1 MSISS
6 INYSSSVLGSQI
18 RNINQQLTDLSTQLS
33 TGKLSQN
40 YSGMGT
46 NEGFAIAGRA
56 QLSNIAAYTDTMT
69 NVNVSINLANTALQ
83 SLTTIRNTVQTG
95 SANTAQDLNVDGQTV
110 AQNTAAAQFGSMVGV
125 LNTQSGNR
133 YLFSGTAFNTPSVA
147 NAGDIINGTTTQAGF
162 KTVMAER
169 QAADLGANGM
179 GRLVLTTPQPTPSSV
194 KVSEDFAA
202 SPFGLKIAAVS
213 STLTGATVSGP
224 SGSPVSF
231 SVDLNGV
238 NPKNG
243 DKLSVQFTLPDGSTE
258 QIDLTASTATPTPVG
273 SFAID
278 PGNPNVVPVVPP
290 DPNITA
296 TNLNTALNTAIKK
309 LAGTSL
315 VAASA
320 ITAGDN
326 FFNTAGSAT
335 ANVAATGNLR
345 SYTSTTGTG
354 SVALQDSALAIAST
368 TTSLDS
374 SATPHLNGTILNA
387 LANAPTGT
395 TLTITGASGAH
406 TITFD
411 PTVTTVTTT
420 ASGNTTIGLASGSA
434 AKVSD
439 ILNAIATAAGIPAAN
454 VTLSAG
460 GNIQIATGT
469 GTDVAVTGGAAATAL
484 GLSSVTRGSVAST
497 PQITGS
503 TVLSGIATTGG
514 PEVLSAAFQAG
525 SAGPPA
531 VNPDTITVNGQ
542 TLTFVASGASGPNQI
557 NITDNITTLLGK
569 IDQITGTTKPST
581 IHGGVITINTDDPGS
596 LNITSSNSTAFAAL
610 GFTTSPVTAA
620 KAPLRVGSSPL
631 GSATT
636 LVNGSAT
643 TVQWYLG
650 NDGPGSPRSTAMARV
665 DDSVTVQ
672 YGAQA
677 NEDAIRKE
685 LQAVAVF
692 GTFST
697 SPTGQY
703 SGGQV
708 AALSLR
714 VTQALTKQP
723 GEQRIEDIQTDIAM
737 AQNTMKDAGTRQT
750 QAKAQLQTI
759 IDQAESAS
767 PDQVASE
774 ILSLQNALQ
783 ASYQVTSNL
792 AQLSLVKF
800 L

>member
-18 RNINQQLTDLSTQLS
+18 RNINTQLTDLSTQLS

-46 NEGFAIAGRA
+46 NEGFAIASRA
-56 QLSNIAAYTDTMT
+56 QLSNIAAYTDTIT

-95 SANTAQDLNVDGQTV
+95 SANTAQDLNVNGQTV

-125 LNTQSGNR
+125 LNTQAGNR
-133 YLFSGTAFNTPSVA
+133 YLFSGTAVNTQPVA
-147 NAGDIINGTTTQAGF
+147 DAGDIINGTTTQAGF
-162 KTVMAER
+162 KTVLAER
-169 QAADLGANGM
+169 QAADLGTGT
-179 GRLVLTTPQPTPSSV
+179 GRLVQTSLPSGAV
-194 KVSEDFAA
+194 QVSEDVAG

-213 STLTGATVSGP
+213 STLTGATVTGP

-231 SVDLNGV
+231 SVNLNGT
-238 NPKNG
+238 NPNNG
-243 DKLSVQFTLPDGSTE
+243 DKLSVKFTLPDGSTE

-278 PGNPNVVPVVPP
+278 ASVPVNPA
-290 DPNITA
+290 NTQ
-296 TNLNTALNTAIKK
+296 TSLNTALNTAITK
-309 LAGTSL
+309 LANTAL

-320 ITAGDN
+320 VTAGDN
-326 FFNTAGSAT
+326 FFNTA
-335 ANVAATGNLR
+335 
-345 SYTSTTGTG
+345 
-354 SVALQDSALAIAST
+354 
-368 TTSLDS
+368 S
-374 SATPHLNGTILNA
+374 SAIGTSVNNQA
-387 LANAPTGT
+387 AP
-395 TLTITGASGAH
+395 
-406 TITFD
+406 
-411 PTVTTVTTT
+411 
-420 ASGNTTIGLASGSA
+420 
-434 AKVSD
+434 
-439 ILNAIATAAGIPAAN
+439 PAP
-454 VTLSAG
+454 
-460 GNIQIATGT
+460 
-469 GTDVAVTGGAAATAL
+469 VTGATAL
-484 GLSSVTRGSVAST
+484 SGASPSDSISPGFVA
-497 PQITGS
+497 G
-503 TVLSGIATTGG
+503 
-514 PEVLSAAFQAG
+514 
-525 SAGPPA
+525 
-531 VNPDTITVNGQ
+531 DTITVNGTTLSFVSSGATGNQLNVGDSIQ
-542 TLTFVASGASGPNQI
+542 TLMS
-557 NITDNITTLLGK
+557 K
-569 IDQITGTTKPST
+569 IDQITGTSKPST
-581 IHGGVITINTDDPGS
+581 VHGGSITINTDDAANLSITTSNTGALGS
-596 LNITSSNSTAFAAL
+596 LGFAST
-610 GFTTSPVTAA
+610 PVTATQP
-620 KAPLRVGSSPL
+620 PLRIGSSPAS
-631 GSATT
+631 SATT

-643 TVQWYLG
+643 TVKWYQG

-697 SPTGQY
+697 SPAGQY

-723 GEQRIEDIQTDIAM
+723 GQQRIEDIQTDLAM
-737 AQNTMKDAGTRQT
+737 SQNTMKDASSRQT

-792 AQLSLVKF
+792 SQLSLVKF

>member
-56 QLSNIAAYTDTMT
+56 QLSNIAAYTDTIT

-83 SLTTIRNTVQTG
+83 SLTTIRSTVQTG
-95 SANTAQDLNVDGQTV
+95 SANTAQDLNVNGQTV

-125 LNTQSGNR
+125 LNTQTGNR
-133 YLFSGTAFNTPSVA
+133 YLFSGTAINTQPVA

-179 GRLVLTTPQPTPSSV
+179 GRLVQTQPTPSSV
-194 KVSEDFAA
+194 QVSEDAA
-202 SPFGLKIAAVS
+202 GSPFGLKIAAVS
-213 STLTGATVSGP
+213 STLTGATVTGP

-238 NPKNG
+238 NPNNG
-243 DKLSVQFTLPDGSTE
+243 DKLSVQFTLPDGTTE
-258 QIDLTASTATPTPVG
+258 QIDLIASTATPTPLG

-278 PGNPNVVPVVPP
+278 ASTPVNPTN
-290 DPNITA
+290 TA
-296 TNLNTALNTAIKK
+296 TNLNTALNTAITK
-309 LAGTSL
+309 LANTSL

-320 ITAGDN
+320 IVAGDN
-326 FFNTAGSAT
+326 FFNTA
-335 ANVAATGNLR
+335 
-345 SYTSTTGTG
+345 
-354 SVALQDSALAIAST
+354 
-368 TTSLDS
+368 S
-374 SATPHLNGTILNA
+374 SAIGTPVNNQAA
-387 LANAPTGT
+387 LP
-395 TLTITGASGAH
+395 AS
-406 TITFD
+406 
-411 PTVTTVTTT
+411 
-420 ASGNTTIGLASGSA
+420 
-434 AKVSD
+434 
-439 ILNAIATAAGIPAAN
+439 
-454 VTLSAG
+454 
-460 GNIQIATGT
+460 
-469 GTDVAVTGGAAATAL
+469 VTGATAL
-484 GLSSVTRGSVAST
+484 
-497 PQITGS
+497 
-503 TVLSGIATTGG
+503 SGTSPSDSISPGFVPG
-514 PEVLSAAFQAG
+514 
-525 SAGPPA
+525 
-531 VNPDTITVNGQ
+531 DTITVNGT
-542 TLTFVASGASGPNQI
+542 TLTFVGSGATGNQLNVDDSI
-557 NITDNITTLLGK
+557 QTLLGK
-569 IDQITGTTKPST
+569 IDQITGTSKPST
-581 IHGGVITINTDDPGS
+581 VHGGAITINTDDAAS
-596 LNITSSNSTAFAAL
+596 LNITSSNTGAL
-610 GFTTSPVTAA
+610 GSLGFGTTPVTATQP
-620 KAPLRVGSSPL
+620 PLRVGSSPAS
-631 GSATT
+631 SATT
-636 LVNGSAT
+636 LVNGSAN
-643 TVQWYLG
+643 TVKWYQG

-677 NEDAIRKE
+677 DEDAIRRL
-685 LQAVAVF
+685 LQATAVF

-714 VTQALTKQP
+714 TTQALTQQP
-723 GEQRIEDIQTDIAM
+723 GQQRVEDIQTDIAM
-737 AQNTMKDAGTRQT
+737 AQNTMKDASTRQT

>member
-46 NEGFAIAGRA
+46 NEGFAIAGRS
-56 QLSNIAAYTDTMT
+56 QISNIAAYTDTMT

-83 SLTTIRNTVQTG
+83 SLTTIRSTTQTG
-95 SANTAQDLNVDGQTV
+95 SASTAQDLNVNGQTV

-133 YLFSGTAFNTPSVA
+133 YLFSGTAFNTQPVA

-179 GRLVLTTPQPTPSSV
+179 GRLVQTQPTPSSA
-194 KVSEDFAA
+194 KVSEDVAG

-213 STLTGATVSGP
+213 STLTGATVTGP

-238 NPKNG
+238 NPNNG

-258 QIDLTASTATPTPVG
+258 QIDLTASSAKPTPLG

-278 PGNPNVVPVVPP
+278 ASTPVNPTN
-290 DPNITA
+290 TA
-296 TNLNTALNTAIKK
+296 TNLNTALNTAITK
-309 LAGTSL
+309 LANTSL

-320 ITAGDN
+320 IVAGDN
-326 FFNTAGSAT
+326 FFNTASSAIGTPVNNQAATPAPITGAT
-335 ANVAATGNLR
+335 ALSGTNPSDSISPGFVAG
-345 SYTSTTGTG
+345 
-354 SVALQDSALAIAST
+354 DSIT
-368 TTSLDS
+368 V
-374 SATPHLNGTILNA
+374 N
-387 LANAPTGT
+387 GT
-395 TLTITGASGAH
+395 TLTFVSSGA
-406 TITFD
+406 T
-411 PTVTTVTTT
+411 
-420 ASGNTTIGLASGSA
+420 GNQ
-434 AKVSD
+434 
-439 ILNAIATAAGIPAAN
+439 LNVGDSI
-454 VTLSAG
+454 
-460 GNIQIATGT
+460 
-469 GTDVAVTGGAAATAL
+469 
-484 GLSSVTRGSVAST
+484 
-497 PQITGS
+497 
-503 TVLSGIATTGG
+503 
-514 PEVLSAAFQAG
+514 
-525 SAGPPA
+525 
-531 VNPDTITVNGQ
+531 Q
-542 TLTFVASGASGPNQI
+542 TLMS
-557 NITDNITTLLGK
+557 K
-569 IDQITGTTKPST
+569 IDQITGTSKPST
-581 IHGGVITINTDDPGS
+581 VHGGSITINTDDAAS
-596 LNITSSNSTAFAAL
+596 LSITTSNTAAL
-610 GFTTSPVTAA
+610 GALGFSSTPVTATQP
-620 KAPLRVGSSPL
+620 PLRVGSSPAS
-631 GSATT
+631 SATT

-643 TVQWYLG
+643 TVKWYTG
-650 NDGPGSPRSTAMARV
+650 NDGPGSPRSTAVARV

-677 NEDAIRKE
+677 NEDAIRKQ
-685 LQAVAVF
+685 LQAIAVF

-697 SPTGQY
+697 SPTSQY
-703 SGGQV
+703 AGGQV

-714 VTQALTKQP
+714 TTQALTKQP
-723 GEQRIEDIQTDIAM
+723 GQQRIEDIQTDLAM

-750 QAKAQLQTI
+750 QAKAQLQSI

-767 PDQVASE
+767 PDQVASQ
-774 ILSLQNALQ
+774 LLALQNALQ

>member
-6 INYSSSVLGSQI
+6 INYGSSVLGAQV

-40 YSGMGT
+40 YSGMGS
-46 NEGFAIAGRA
+46 NEGFAIASRA
-56 QLSNIAAYTDTMT
+56 QLSNIAAYTDTIT
-69 NVNVSINLANTALQ
+69 NVNVNINLANTALQ

-95 SANTAQDLNVDGQTV
+95 SATSSQDLNVNGQTV

-133 YLFSGTAFNTPSVA
+133 YLFSGTAYNTQSVA
-147 NAGDIINGTTTQAGF
+147 NAADIINGTTTQAGL

-179 GRLVLTTPQPTPSSV
+179 GRLVQSQPTASSAQ
-194 KVSEDFAA
+194 VSEDVAG

-213 STLTGATVSGP
+213 STLTGATVTGP

-258 QIDLTASTATPTPVG
+258 QIDLTASSATPTPVG

-290 DPNITA
+290 NPNTTA
-296 TNLNTALNTAIKK
+296 SNLNTALNTAITK
-309 LAGTSL
+309 LAKTSL

-320 ITAGDN
+320 VAAGDN

-335 ANVAATGNLR
+335 ANAVATGNLR

-354 SVALQDSALAIAST
+354 SVALQDSALAAAST

-374 SATPHLNGTILNA
+374 SATPHLNGAILNA

-411 PTVTTVTTT
+411 PTVTTVAT

-439 ILNAIATAAGIPAAN
+439 ILNAIATAAGIPSAN
-454 VTLSAG
+454 VTLSAS

-484 GLSSVTRGSVAST
+484 GLSSVTRGNVPST
-497 PQITGS
+497 PPITGS
-503 TVLSGIATTGG
+503 TVLSGTATTGG
-514 PEVLSAAFQAG
+514 PEVLSTAFQAG

-542 TLTFVASGASGPNQI
+542 TLTFVASGANGPNQI
-557 NITDNITTLLGK
+557 NITDNVTTLLSK
-569 IDQITGTTKPST
+569 IDQITGTSKPST

-636 LVNGSAT
+636 LVNGTAN
-643 TVQWYLG
+643 TVKWYTG
-650 NDGPGSPRSTAMARV
+650 NDGPGSARSTAVARV
-665 DDSVTVQ
+665 DDSITVQ

-677 NEDAIRKE
+677 DENAIRKQ
-685 LQAVAVF
+685 LQAVAVY

-703 SGGQV
+703 SGAAV

-714 VTQALTKQP
+714 TTQALTPQP
-723 GEQRIEDIQTDIAM
+723 GQQKIEDIQTDIAM
-737 AQNTMKDAGTRQT
+737 AQNTMKDATTRQT
-750 QAKAQLQTI
+750 QAKAQLQGI
-759 IDQAESAS
+759 VDQAESAS

-783 ASYQVTSNL
+783 ASYQTTAKL
-792 AQLSLVKF
+792 AELSLVKY

>member
-6 INYSSSVLGSQI
+6 INYSSSILGSQI

-56 QLSNIAAYTDTMT
+56 QLSNIAAYTDTIT

-83 SLTTIRNTVQTG
+83 SLTKIRSTVQTG
-95 SANTAQDLNVDGQTV
+95 AANTAQDLNVNGQTI

-125 LNTQSGNR
+125 LNTQTGNR
-133 YLFSGTAFNTPSVA
+133 YLFSGTAISTQSVA
-147 NAGDIINGTTTQAGF
+147 DAGDIINGTTTQAGF

-179 GRLVLTTPQPTPSSV
+179 GRLVQTQPTPSSIQ
-194 KVSEDFAA
+194 VSEDAA
-202 SPFGLKIAAVS
+202 GSPFGLKLKAVS
-213 STLTGATVSGP
+213 STLTGATITGP

-238 NPKNG
+238 NPNNG

-258 QIDLTASTATPTPVG
+258 QIDLTASTATPTPLG

-278 PGNPNVVPVVPP
+278 ASTPVNPTN
-290 DPNITA
+290 TA
-296 TNLNTALNTAIKK
+296 NNLNTALNTAITK

-320 ITAGDN
+320 VTAGDN
-326 FFNTAGSAT
+326 FFNTA
-335 ANVAATGNLR
+335 
-345 SYTSTTGTG
+345 
-354 SVALQDSALAIAST
+354 
-368 TTSLDS
+368 S
-374 SATPHLNGTILNA
+374 SAIG
-387 LANAPTGT
+387 APKTSQAG
-395 TLTITGASGAH
+395 
-406 TITFD
+406 
-411 PTVTTVTTT
+411 PTVPI
-420 ASGNTTIGLASGSA
+420 SG
-434 AKVSD
+434 
-439 ILNAIATAAGIPAAN
+439 
-454 VTLSAG
+454 
-460 GNIQIATGT
+460 
-469 GTDVAVTGGAAATAL
+469 ATAL
-484 GLSSVTRGSVAST
+484 
-497 PQITGS
+497 
-503 TVLSGIATTGG
+503 SG
-514 PEVLSAAFQAG
+514 
-525 SAGPPA
+525 AGPTDSISPGFVA
-531 VNPDTITVNGQ
+531 GDTITVNGT
-542 TLTFVASGASGPNQI
+542 TLTFVASGATGNQLNVGDSI
-557 NITDNITTLLGK
+557 QNLLGK
-569 IDQITGTTKPST
+569 IDQITGTSKPST
-581 IHGGVITINTDDPGS
+581 VHGGSITINTDDAAS
-596 LNITSSNSTAFAAL
+596 LNITSSNTGAL
-610 GFTTSPVTAA
+610 GSVGFASTPVTATQP
-620 KAPLRVGSSPL
+620 PLRVGSSPAS
-631 GSATT
+631 SATT

-643 TVQWYLG
+643 TVEWYLG
-650 NDGPGSPRSTAMARV
+650 NDGPGSARSTAMARV

-677 NEDAIRKE
+677 NEDAIRRQ
-685 LQAVAVF
+685 LQAIAVF

-714 VTQALTKQP
+714 TTQALTQQP
-723 GEQRIEDIQTDIAM
+723 GQQRIEDIQTDIAM
-737 AQNTMKDAGTRQT
+737 AQNTMKDASTRQT

-759 IDQAESAS
+759 IDQAESAP
-767 PDQVASE
+767 PDQVASQ
-774 ILSLQNALQ
+774 LLALQNALQ

>member
-6 INYSSSVLGSQI
+6 INYGSSVLGAQV

-46 NEGFAIAGRA
+46 NEGFAIASRA
-56 QLSNIAAYTDTMT
+56 QLSDIAAYTDTIT
-69 NVNVSINLANTALQ
+69 NVNVNINLANTALQ

-95 SANTAQDLNVDGQTV
+95 SASTSQDLNVNGQTV

-133 YLFSGTAFNTPSVA
+133 YLFSGTAYNTQSVA
-147 NAGDIINGTTTQAGF
+147 DAGIIINGTTTQAGL
-162 KTVMAER
+162 KQVMAER
-169 QAADLGANGM
+169 QAADLGTNGM
-179 GRLVLTTPQPTPSSV
+179 GRLVQSTLASGAIQV
-194 KVSEDFAA
+194 QEDSAT

-213 STLTGATVSGP
+213 STLTGATVTGP

-231 SVDLNGV
+231 SVNLNGV
-238 NPKNG
+238 NPNNG
-243 DKLSVQFTLPDGSTE
+243 DKLSVKFTLPDGSTE
-258 QIDLTASTATPTPVG
+258 QVDLTASTTTPTPVG

-278 PGNPNVVPVVPP
+278 PGNPKVIPPVPSNPAV
-290 DPNITA
+290 TSA
-296 TNLNTALNTAIKK
+296 NLNTALNTAITK
-309 LAGTSL
+309 LANTSL

-320 ITAGDN
+320 VAAGDN

-335 ANVAATGNLR
+335 ANAAATGNLS
-345 SYTSTTGTG
+345 SYTSTTGTA
-354 SVALQDSALAIAST
+354 SVALQDSTLAAAST
-368 TTSLDS
+368 TTSLDP
-374 SATPHLNGTILNA
+374 SATPHLNGAILNA

-411 PTVTTVTTT
+411 PTVTTVTT

-439 ILNAIATAAGIPAAN
+439 ILNAIATAAGVPSAN
-454 VTLSAG
+454 VTLSAS

-469 GTDVAVTGGAAATAL
+469 GADVSVTGGAAATAL
-484 GLSSVTRGSVAST
+484 GLSSVTRGNLSST
-497 PQITGS
+497 PPITGS
-503 TVLSGIATTGG
+503 TLLSGTATTGG
-514 PEVLSAAFQAG
+514 PEVLSTAFQAG
-525 SAGPPA
+525 SAGPPV

-542 TLTFVASGASGPNQI
+542 TLTFVASGAVGPNQI
-557 NITDNITTLLGK
+557 NITDNVSTLLGK
-569 IDQITGTTKPST
+569 IDQITGTSKPST

-596 LNITSSNSTAFAAL
+596 LNITSSNSAAFAAL

-620 KAPLRVGSSPL
+620 KAPLRVGSSPA

-636 LVNGSAT
+636 LVNGTAN
-643 TVQWYLG
+643 TVKWYTG
-650 NDGPGSPRSTAMARV
+650 NDGPGSARSTAVARV

-677 NEDAIRKE
+677 DETAIRKQ
-685 LQAVAVF
+685 LQAIAVF

-703 SGGQV
+703 AGAQV
-708 AALSLR
+708 SALSLR
-714 VTQALTKQP
+714 TTQALTPQAGQQK
-723 GEQRIEDIQTDIAM
+723 IEDIQTDIAM
-737 AQNTMKDAGTRQT
+737 AQNTMKDATTRQT

-759 IDQAESAS
+759 VDQAESAS

-783 ASYQVTSNL
+783 ASYQTTAKL
-792 AQLSLVKF
+792 AELSLVKY

>member
-6 INYSSSVLGSQI
+6 INYGSSVLGAQV

-56 QLSNIAAYTDTMT
+56 QLSNIAAYTDTIT
-69 NVNVSINLANTALQ
+69 NVNVNINLANTALQ

-95 SANTAQDLNVDGQTV
+95 SAGTSQDLNVNGQTV

-133 YLFSGTAFNTPSVA
+133 YLFSGTAYNTQSVA
-147 NAGDIINGTTTQAGF
+147 DAGDIINGTTTQAGL

-169 QAADLGANGM
+169 KAADLGANGM
-179 GRLVLTTPQPTPSSV
+179 GRLVQSTLASGAIQV
-194 KVSEDFAA
+194 QEDSAT

-213 STLTGATVSGP
+213 STLTGATVTGP

-231 SVDLNGV
+231 SVNLNGV
-238 NPKNG
+238 NPNNG

-258 QIDLTASTATPTPVG
+258 QINLTASTATPTPVG

-278 PGNPNVVPVVPP
+278 PGNPNVIPPVPSNPA
-290 DPNITA
+290 ITSA
-296 TNLNTALNTAIKK
+296 NLNTALNTAITK
-309 LAGTSL
+309 LANTSL

-320 ITAGDN
+320 VAAGDN

-335 ANVAATGNLR
+335 ANAAATGNLS

-354 SVALQDSALAIAST
+354 SVALQDTALAAAST
-368 TTSLDS
+368 TTSLDP
-374 SATPHLNGTILNA
+374 SATPHLNGAILNA

-411 PTVTTVTTT
+411 PTVTTVTT

-439 ILNAIATAAGIPAAN
+439 ILNAIATAAGVPSAN
-454 VTLSAG
+454 VTLSAS

-469 GTDVAVTGGAAATAL
+469 GTDVTVTGGAAATAL
-484 GLSSVTRGSVAST
+484 GLSSVTRGSVSST
-497 PQITGS
+497 APITGS
-503 TVLSGIATTGG
+503 TVLSGTATTGG
-514 PEVLSAAFQAG
+514 PSVLSTAFQAG
-525 SAGPPA
+525 SAGPPV

-542 TLTFVASGASGPNQI
+542 TLTFVASGAVGPNQI
-557 NITDNITTLLGK
+557 NITDNVTTLLSK
-569 IDQITGTTKPST
+569 IDQITGTSKPST

-620 KAPLRVGSSPL
+620 KAPLRVGSSPAS
-631 GSATT
+631 SATT
-636 LVNGSAT
+636 LVNGTAN
-643 TVQWYLG
+643 TVKWYTG
-650 NDGPGSPRSTAMARV
+650 NDGPGSARSTAVARV

-677 NEDAIRKE
+677 DETAIRKQ
-685 LQAVAVF
+685 LQAIAVF

-703 SGGQV
+703 AGAQV

-714 VTQALTKQP
+714 TTQALTPQAGQQK
-723 GEQRIEDIQTDIAM
+723 IEDIQTDIAM
-737 AQNTMKDAGTRQT
+737 AQNTMRGASTRQT

-783 ASYQVTSNL
+783 ASYQTTSKL
-792 AQLSLVKF
+792 AQLSLVKY

>member
-6 INYSSSVLGSQI
+6 INYGSSVLGAQI

-46 NEGFAIAGRA
+46 NEGFAIASRA

-69 NVNVSINLANTALQ
+69 NVNVNINLANTALQ

-95 SANTAQDLNVDGQTV
+95 SATSSQDLNVNGQTV

-133 YLFSGTAFNTPSVA
+133 YLFSGTAYNMQSVA
-147 NAGDIINGTTTQAGF
+147 NAGDIINGTTTQAGL

-179 GRLVLTTPQPTPSSV
+179 GRLVLATPQPTPSSV
-194 KVSEDFAA
+194 QVSEDVAG

-213 STLTGATVSGP
+213 STLTGATVTGP

-238 NPKNG
+238 NPKAG

-258 QIDLTASTATPTPVG
+258 QIDLTASSATPTPVG
-273 SFAID
+273 SFTID

-290 DPNITA
+290 NPNITA
-296 TNLNTALNTAIKK
+296 SNLNTALNTAIKK
-309 LAGTSL
+309 LANTSL

-320 ITAGDN
+320 VAAGDN
-326 FFNTAGSAT
+326 FFNTD
-335 ANVAATGNLR
+335 
-345 SYTSTTGTG
+345 G
-354 SVALQDSALAIAST
+354 SVIGANKTNQ
-368 TTSLDS
+368 
-374 SATPHLNGTILNA
+374 ATPTP
-387 LANAPTGT
+387 APISGT
-395 TLTITGASGAH
+395 TA
-406 TITFD
+406 
-411 PTVTTVTTT
+411 
-420 ASGNTTIGLASGSA
+420 
-434 AKVSD
+434 
-439 ILNAIATAAGIPAAN
+439 
-454 VTLSAG
+454 
-460 GNIQIATGT
+460 
-469 GTDVAVTGGAAATAL
+469 
-484 GLSSVTRGSVAST
+484 
-497 PQITGS
+497 
-503 TVLSGIATTGG
+503 LSGTAPDSIAPGFSVG
-514 PEVLSAAFQAG
+514 DA
-525 SAGPPA
+525 
-531 VNPDTITVNGQ
+531 ITVNGT
-542 TLTFVASGASGPNQI
+542 TLSFVASGATGNQL
-557 NITDNITTLLGK
+557 NVTDSIQTLMSK
-569 IDQITGTTKPST
+569 IDAITGTSRPST
-581 IHGGVITINTDDPGS
+581 IRVGSITINTDDAASLSISGSSPGA
-596 LNITSSNSTAFAAL
+596 TAAL
-610 GFTTSPVTAA
+610 GALGFSSTPITAA
-620 KAPLRVGSSPL
+620 QPPLRVGSSPAS
-631 GSATT
+631 SATT

-643 TVQWYLG
+643 TVKWYTG
-650 NDGPGSPRSTAMARV
+650 NDGPGPARSTAVARV

-677 NEDAIRKE
+677 DEDAIRKQ
-685 LQAVAVF
+685 LQAIAVY

-703 SGGQV
+703 SGATV

-714 VTQALTKQP
+714 TTQALTPQP
-723 GEQRIEDIQTDIAM
+723 GQQKIEDIQTDIAM
-737 AQNTMKDAGTRQT
+737 AQNTMKDASTRQT
-750 QAKAQLQTI
+750 QAKAQLQNI
-759 IDQAESAS
+759 VDQAELAS

-783 ASYQVTSNL
+783 ASYQTTANL

>member
-6 INYSSSVLGSQI
+6 INYGSSVLGAQI

-46 NEGFAIAGRA
+46 NEGFAIASRA
-56 QLSNIAAYTDTMT
+56 QLSNIAAYTDTIT
-69 NVNVSINLANTALQ
+69 NVNVTINLANTALQ

-95 SANTAQDLNVDGQTV
+95 SATSSQDLNVNGQTV

-133 YLFSGTAFNTPSVA
+133 YLFSGTAYNTQSVA
-147 NAGDIINGTTTQAGF
+147 NAGDIINGTTTQAGL

-179 GRLVLTTPQPTPSSV
+179 GRLVLATPQPTPSSV
-194 KVSEDFAA
+194 QVSEDVAG

-213 STLTGATVSGP
+213 STLTGATVTGP

-238 NPKNG
+238 NPKAG

-258 QIDLTASTATPTPVG
+258 QIDLTASSATPTPVG

-290 DPNITA
+290 NPNITA
-296 TNLNTALNTAIKK
+296 SNLNTALNTAIKK
-309 LAGTSL
+309 LANTSL

-320 ITAGDN
+320 VAAGDN
-326 FFNTAGSAT
+326 FFNTD
-335 ANVAATGNLR
+335 
-345 SYTSTTGTG
+345 G
-354 SVALQDSALAIAST
+354 SVIGANKTNQ
-368 TTSLDS
+368 
-374 SATPHLNGTILNA
+374 ATPTP
-387 LANAPTGT
+387 APISGT
-395 TLTITGASGAH
+395 TA
-406 TITFD
+406 
-411 PTVTTVTTT
+411 
-420 ASGNTTIGLASGSA
+420 
-434 AKVSD
+434 
-439 ILNAIATAAGIPAAN
+439 
-454 VTLSAG
+454 
-460 GNIQIATGT
+460 
-469 GTDVAVTGGAAATAL
+469 
-484 GLSSVTRGSVAST
+484 
-497 PQITGS
+497 
-503 TVLSGIATTGG
+503 LSGTAPDSISPGFSVG
-514 PEVLSAAFQAG
+514 
-525 SAGPPA
+525 
-531 VNPDTITVNGQ
+531 DTITVNGT
-542 TLTFVASGASGPNQI
+542 TLSFVASGATGNQI
-557 NITDNITTLLGK
+557 NVGDNVQALMSK
-569 IDQITGTTKPST
+569 IDAITGTSRPST
-581 IHGGVITINTDDPGS
+581 IRVGSITINTDDAASLSISGSSPGA
-596 LNITSSNSTAFAAL
+596 TAAL
-610 GFTTSPVTAA
+610 GALGFSSTPITAA
-620 KAPLRVGSSPL
+620 QPPLRVGSSPAS
-631 GSATT
+631 SATT

-643 TVQWYLG
+643 TVKWYTG
-650 NDGPGSPRSTAMARV
+650 NDGPGSARSTAVARV

-677 NEDAIRKE
+677 DEDAIRKQ
-685 LQAVAVF
+685 LQAIAVY

-703 SGGQV
+703 SGGAV

-714 VTQALTKQP
+714 TTQALTPQP
-723 GEQRIEDIQTDIAM
+723 GQQKIEDIQTDIAM
-737 AQNTMKDAGTRQT
+737 AQNTMKDASTRQT
-750 QAKAQLQTI
+750 QAKAQLQSI
-759 IDQAESAS
+759 VDQAESAS

-783 ASYQVTSNL
+783 ASYQTTANL

>member
-6 INYSSSVLGSQI
+6 INYGSSVLGAQI

-46 NEGFAIAGRA
+46 NEGFAIASRA
-56 QLSNIAAYTDTMT
+56 QLSNIAAYTDTIT
-69 NVNVSINLANTALQ
+69 NVNVNINLANTALQ

-95 SANTAQDLNVDGQTV
+95 SATTAQDLNVNGQTV

-133 YLFSGTAFNTPSVA
+133 YLFSGTAFNTQSVA
-147 NAGDIINGTTTQAGF
+147 NAGDIINGTTTQAGL

-179 GRLVLTTPQPTPSSV
+179 GRLVQSTLPSGAIQV
-194 KVSEDFAA
+194 QEDSAT

-213 STLTGATVSGP
+213 STLTGATITGP

-231 SVDLNGV
+231 SVNLNGV
-238 NPKNG
+238 NPNNG

-258 QIDLTASTATPTPVG
+258 QIDLTASSATPTPVG

-278 PGNPNVVPVVPP
+278 PGNPNIIPAVPP
-290 DPNITA
+290 NPAITSA
-296 TNLNTALNTAIKK
+296 NLNTALNTAIKK

-320 ITAGDN
+320 VEAGDN
-326 FFNTAGSAT
+326 FFNT
-335 ANVAATGNLR
+335 
-345 SYTSTTGTG
+345 
-354 SVALQDSALAIAST
+354 
-368 TTSLDS
+368 DS
-374 SATPHLNGTILNA
+374 SA
-387 LANAPTGT
+387 
-395 TLTITGASGAH
+395 
-406 TITFD
+406 
-411 PTVTTVTTT
+411 
-420 ASGNTTIGLASGSA
+420 IGA
-434 AKVSD
+434 AKTS
-439 ILNAIATAAGIPAAN
+439 
-454 VTLSAG
+454 
-460 GNIQIATGT
+460 Q
-469 GTDVAVTGGAAATAL
+469 
-484 GLSSVTRGSVAST
+484 AST
-497 PQITGS
+497 PIGGT
-503 TVLSGIATTGG
+503 TALSGTSPSDSIAPGFSPG
-514 PEVLSAAFQAG
+514 
-525 SAGPPA
+525 
-531 VNPDTITVNGQ
+531 DTITVNGT
-542 TLTFVASGASGPNQI
+542 TLSFVASGATGNQL
-557 NITDNITTLLGK
+557 NVTDSIQTLMSK
-569 IDQITGTTKPST
+569 IDAITGTSKPST
-581 IHGGVITINTDDPGS
+581 IHGGSITINTDDAAS
-596 LNITSSNSTAFAAL
+596 LNISGGTAGATAAL
-610 GFTTSPVTAA
+610 GALGFASTPITATQP
-620 KAPLRVGSSPL
+620 PLRVDTSSSPAS
-631 GSATT
+631 SATS
-636 LVNGSAT
+636 LVNGTAT
-643 TVQWYLG
+643 TVKWYTG
-650 NDGPGSPRSTAMARV
+650 NDGPGSARSTAVARV

-677 NEDAIRKE
+677 DEDAIRE
-685 LQAVAVF
+685 QLQAIAVF

-703 SGGQV
+703 AGGQV

-714 VTQALTKQP
+714 TTQALTPQP
-723 GEQRIEDIQTDIAM
+723 GQQKIEDIQTDIAM
-737 AQNTMKDAGTRQT
+737 AQNTMKDATTRQT

-759 IDQAESAS
+759 VDQAESAS

-783 ASYQVTSNL
+783 ASYQTTANL

>member
-95 SANTAQDLNVDGQTV
+95 SANTAQDLNVNGQTV

-133 YLFSGTAFNTPSVA
+133 YLFSGTAFDTPSVA

-179 GRLVLTTPQPTPSSV
+179 GRLVLATPQPTPSSV
-194 KVSEDFAA
+194 MVSEDAA
-202 SPFGLKIAAVS
+202 SSPFGLKIAAVS

-278 PGNPNVVPVVPP
+278 ASVPVNPN
-290 DPNITA
+290 NTA

-320 ITAGDN
+320 VTAGDN

-354 SVALQDSALAIAST
+354 SVALQDSALAFAST

-374 SATPHLNGTILNA
+374 SATPHLNGTILTA
-387 LANAPTGT
+387 LANSPTGT

-411 PTVTTVTTT
+411 PTVTTVTT

-484 GLSSVTRGSVAST
+484 GLSNVTRGSVAST

-503 TVLSGIATTGG
+503 TVLSGTATTGG
-514 PEVLSAAFQAG
+514 PEVLSAAFQA
-525 SAGPPA
+525 
-531 VNPDTITVNGQ
+531 PDTITVNGQ
-542 TLTFVASGASGPNQI
+542 TLTFVASGAAGPNQI
-557 NITDNITTLLGK
+557 NITDDITTLLGK

-703 SGGQV
+703 AGGQV

-723 GEQRIEDIQTDIAM
+723 GQQRIEDIQTDIAM

-759 IDQAESAS
+759 IDQAESAP

>member
-6 INYSSSVLGSQI
+6 INYSSSILGSQI

-56 QLSNIAAYTDTMT
+56 QLSNIAAYTDTIT

-83 SLTTIRNTVQTG
+83 SLTKIRSTVQTG
-95 SANTAQDLNVDGQTV
+95 AANTAQDLNVNGQTI
-110 AQNTAAAQFGSMVGV
+110 AQNTAAAQFGSMIGV
-125 LNTQSGNR
+125 LNTQTGNR
-133 YLFSGTAFNTPSVA
+133 YLFSGTAIGTQSVA

-179 GRLVLTTPQPTPSSV
+179 GRLVQTQPTPSSV
-194 KVSEDFAA
+194 QVSEDAA
-202 SPFGLKIAAVS
+202 GSPFGLKLKAVS
-213 STLTGATVSGP
+213 STLTGATITGP

-238 NPKNG
+238 NPNNG
-243 DKLSVQFTLPDGSTE
+243 DKLSVQFTLPDGSIE
-258 QIDLTASTATPTPVG
+258 QIDLTASTATPTPLG

-278 PGNPNVVPVVPP
+278 ASTPVNPTN
-290 DPNITA
+290 TA
-296 TNLNTALNTAIKK
+296 NNLNTALNTAITK
-309 LAGTSL
+309 LANTSL

-320 ITAGDN
+320 IVAGDN
-326 FFNTAGSAT
+326 FFNTA
-335 ANVAATGNLR
+335 
-345 SYTSTTGTG
+345 
-354 SVALQDSALAIAST
+354 
-368 TTSLDS
+368 S
-374 SATPHLNGTILNA
+374 SAMGTAKTNQA
-387 LANAPTGT
+387 APPAP
-395 TLTITGASGAH
+395 ISG
-406 TITFD
+406 
-411 PTVTTVTTT
+411 
-420 ASGNTTIGLASGSA
+420 
-434 AKVSD
+434 
-439 ILNAIATAAGIPAAN
+439 
-454 VTLSAG
+454 
-460 GNIQIATGT
+460 
-469 GTDVAVTGGAAATAL
+469 ATAL
-484 GLSSVTRGSVAST
+484 SGASPSDSISSGFVA
-497 PQITGS
+497 G
-503 TVLSGIATTGG
+503 
-514 PEVLSAAFQAG
+514 
-525 SAGPPA
+525 
-531 VNPDTITVNGQ
+531 DTITVNGT
-542 TLTFVASGASGPNQI
+542 TLTFVASGATGNQL
-557 NITDNITTLLGK
+557 NVTDSIQDLLGK
-569 IDQITGTTKPST
+569 IDQITGTSKPST
-581 IHGGVITINTDDPGS
+581 VHGGSITINTNDAAS
-596 LNITSSNSTAFAAL
+596 LNITSSNTGAL
-610 GFTTSPVTAA
+610 GSLGFSATPVTATQP
-620 KAPLRVGSSPL
+620 PLRVGSSPAS
-631 GSATT
+631 SATT

-643 TVQWYLG
+643 TVKWYLG

-665 DDSVTVQ
+665 DDSVSVQ

-677 NEDAIRKE
+677 NEDAIRQL
-685 LQAVAVF
+685 LQATAVF

-714 VTQALTKQP
+714 TTQALTQQP
-723 GEQRIEDIQTDIAM
+723 GQQRIEDIQTDIAM
-737 AQNTMKDAGTRQT
+737 AQNTMKDASTRQT

-767 PDQVASE
+767 PDQVASQ
-774 ILSLQNALQ
+774 LLALQNALQ

>member
-56 QLSNIAAYTDTMT
+56 QLSNIAAYTDTIT

-83 SLTTIRNTVQTG
+83 SLTKIRSTVQTG
-95 SANTAQDLNVDGQTV
+95 AANTAQDLNVNGQTI

-125 LNTQSGNR
+125 LNTQTGNR
-133 YLFSGTAFNTPSVA
+133 YLFSGTAVNTQSVA
-147 NAGDIINGTTTQAGF
+147 DAGDIINGTTTQAGF

-179 GRLVLTTPQPTPSSV
+179 GRLVQTQPTPSSIQ
-194 KVSEDFAA
+194 VSEDVAG
-202 SPFGLKIAAVS
+202 SPFGLKIKAVS
-213 STLTGATVSGP
+213 STLTGATVTGP

-238 NPKNG
+238 NPNNG
-243 DKLSVQFTLPDGSTE
+243 DKLSVQFTLPDGTTE
-258 QIDLTASTATPTPVG
+258 QIDLTASSATPTPLG

-278 PGNPNVVPVVPP
+278 ASTPVNPN
-290 DPNITA
+290 NTA
-296 TNLNTALNTAIKK
+296 ANLNTALNTAITK
-309 LAGTSL
+309 LANTSL

-320 ITAGDN
+320 VVAGDN
-326 FFNTAGSAT
+326 FFNTA
-335 ANVAATGNLR
+335 
-345 SYTSTTGTG
+345 
-354 SVALQDSALAIAST
+354 
-368 TTSLDS
+368 S
-374 SATPHLNGTILNA
+374 SAIGTLVNNQA
-387 LANAPTGT
+387 
-395 TLTITGASGAH
+395 
-406 TITFD
+406 
-411 PTVTTVTTT
+411 V
-420 ASGNTTIGLASGSA
+420 
-434 AKVSD
+434 
-439 ILNAIATAAGIPAAN
+439 PAAPI
-454 VTLSAG
+454 SG
-460 GNIQIATGT
+460 
-469 GTDVAVTGGAAATAL
+469 ATAL
-484 GLSSVTRGSVAST
+484 SGTSPSDSISPGFVA
-497 PQITGS
+497 G
-503 TVLSGIATTGG
+503 
-514 PEVLSAAFQAG
+514 
-525 SAGPPA
+525 
-531 VNPDTITVNGQ
+531 DTITVNGT
-542 TLTFVASGASGPNQI
+542 TLSFVASGATGNQLNVGDSI
-557 NITDNITTLLGK
+557 QTLLSK
-569 IDQITGTTKPST
+569 IDQITGTSKPST
-581 IHGGVITINTDDPGS
+581 IHGGSITINTDDAAS
-596 LNITSSNSTAFAAL
+596 LNITSSNTGALSSL
-610 GFTTSPVTAA
+610 GFSSTPVTATQP
-620 KAPLRVGSSPL
+620 PLRVGSSPAS
-631 GSATT
+631 SATT
-636 LVNGSAT
+636 LVNGSAN
-643 TVQWYLG
+643 TVKWYLG
-650 NDGPGSPRSTAMARV
+650 NDGPGSARSTAMARV

-677 NEDAIRKE
+677 NEDAIRRQ
-685 LQAVAVF
+685 LQATAVF

-714 VTQALTKQP
+714 VTQALTQQP
-723 GEQRIEDIQTDIAM
+723 GQQRIEDIQTDIAM
-737 AQNTMKDAGTRQT
+737 AQNTMKDASTRQT